1 MAMGMAHGWVGG
13 TIAIVLCQTSEID
26 AIPDTARLAA
36 RDNVRRKSQKNSSR
50 VIFFVWRTKK
60 RRRSHTRSAPK
71 IISPRGRSRVTE
83 QGDKIRYKDK

>member
-36 RDNVRRKSQKNSSR
+36 RDNVRRKSVRGPRKF
-50 VIFFVWRTKK
+50 IAKKFVESYLFCLAHKETAPI
-60 RRRSHTRSAPK
+60 TYTISAEDYQP
-71 IISPRGRSRVTE
+71 PGEVA
-83 QGDKIRYKDK
+83 GD